1 MMVRV
6 RSALRALLL
15 GLALTSGALAAA
27 PASFAHADDAA
38 QDRAQTFE
46 AVTGAVK
53 EDVPG
58 GPLLVAAYALIWLAV
73 FGYLFRL
80 VRMQRNSD
88 ENLARLQQDLQK
100 AAQRSQTPK

>member
-1 MMVRV
+1 MLVRV
-6 RSALRALLL
+6 RSALCALCL
-15 GLALTSGALAAA
+15 GCALTIGVLIPPAAR
-27 PASFAHADDAA
+27 ADDAA

-46 AVTGAVK
+46 AVSGAVK

-73 FGYLFRL
+73 LAYVFRL
-80 VRMQRNSD
+80 VRLQRGAD
-88 ENLARLQQDLQK
+88 ENLARLQQDLSK